1 LPIKQLQSA
10 HHQFSFFKC
19 KFPFQLQE
27 QGKCNQE
34 IVQTFPTP
42 ADGSSFGVGR
52 GMMIFTSVPA
62 NHVKNS
68 KFIKFIKKYNG
79 TFSGEQS

>member
-1 LPIKQLQSA
+1 MSA
-10 HHQFSFFKC
+10 YSK
-19 KFPFQLQE
+19 
-27 QGKCNQE
+27 N
-34 IVQTFPTP
+34 TFPTP

>member
-1 LPIKQLQSA
+1 MQV
-10 HHQFSFFKC
+10 
-19 KFPFQLQE
+19 PFQLQE

-68 KFIKFIKKYNG
+68 KFIKFIKNTTEHFQVNKVRKVMEASVCVY
-79 TFSGEQS
+79 